1 MDTGHFIVYIQAD
14 DIYRDIKEEVE
25 TRYDTLN
32 YELDRPLPARKNE
45 KLIAKM
51 KY

>member
-1 MDTGHFIVYIQAD
+1 MDTDHFIVYIQAD

-25 TRYDTLN
+25 TRYDILN
-32 YELDRPLPARKNE
+32 HELDRPWPAIKNE
-45 KLIAKM
+45 KVIALM

>member
-1 MDTGHFIVYIQAD
+1 MDTDHFIVYIQAD

-32 YELDRPLPARKNE
+32 HELDRPWPAIKNE
-45 KLIAKM
+45 KVIALM